1 MNNKK
6 KQVLALVLALICV
19 IFCGCSKAENMVQT
33 TTNNV
38 ETTAHITTKKVT
50 QSKAQ
55 TTTEKTTETTTK
67 NEVSTTKTT
76 TKKEEKTTKKV
87 VNSTTKKEKTTTEN
101 VTENQPFKLTIQCKE
116 ILNNIDDLAKGHED
130 FVPKNGV
137 IIDDFSCD
145 FEENQTA
152 FDVLKK
158 ACKQRNIKLTT
169 KNTGYGIYVV
179 GINNLDEFDC
189 GKYSGWKYKVNG
201 VEPNKACDKYQLSKG
216 DRVEFFYVC
225 TY

>member
-1 MNNKK
+1 M
-6 KQVLALVLALICV
+6 ALILAGICV
-19 IFCGCSKAENMVQT
+19 MLCSCSKAENTVQT
-33 TTNNV
+33 TTKIV
-38 ETTAHITTKKVT
+38 ETTAQITTQKAT

-55 TTTEKTTETTTK
+55 ATTEKKAEANTK

-87 VNSTTKKEKTTTEN
+87 VNSTTKKQKITTEK
-101 VTENQPFKLTIQCKE
+101 VAENQYFKLTIQCKE
-116 ILNNIDDLAKGHED
+116 ILNNINDLAKGHED

-137 IIDDFSCD
+137 IIDDFRCD

-152 FDVLKK
+152 YDVLKK
-158 ACKQRNIKLTT
+158 ACEQKNIKLTT

-201 VEPNKACDKYQLSKG
+201 VEPSKACDKYQLSKG

-225 TY
+225 SY